1 MNLSDYGPIAKS
13 AGFTGKGLTIAIA
26 VGWAESKGDPHA
38 TGRQGEKGLWQIYPR
53 AHPDWD
59 RGGDLYDSSYN
70 ARAAFAISNGGTN
83 WLPWATY
90 KTGIYLLYMPQAEVA
105 AQKIEPVSNVG
116 GSVAQGLT
124 HVPDTSQVGQSG
136 LAALTALPEA
146 FNRIGAWIS
155 NPANWTRVAQVAVGG
170 VLLLLALSAISK
182 PVTEPIIKAAGAI
195 K

>member
-38 TGRQGEKGLWQIYPR
+38 TGRLGEKGLWQIYPR

-59 RGGDLYDSSYN
+59 RGGNLYDPNYN

-83 WLPWATY
+83 WLPWTTY
-90 KTGIYLLYMPQAEVA
+90 KLGIYLLYMPQAEAA
-105 AQKIEPVSNVG
+105 AQKIEQVG
-116 GSVAQGLT
+116 GIGGAAASVTGS
-124 HVPDTSQVGQSG
+124 VPDTSGLGQSLSS
-136 LAALTALPEA
+136 LAALPEA
-146 FNRIGAWIS
+146 FNRIGAWVS
-155 NPANWTRVAQVAVGG
+155 NPANWTRVAEVAIGG

>member
-38 TGRQGEKGLWQIYPR
+38 TGRLGEKGLWQIYPR

-59 RGGDLYDSSYN
+59 RGGNLYDPNYN

-83 WLPWATY
+83 WLPWTTY
-90 KTGIYLLYMPQAEVA
+90 KLGIYLLYMPQAEAA
-105 AQKIEPVSNVG
+105 AQKIEQVG
-116 GSVAQGLT
+116 GIGGAAASVTGSI
-124 HVPDTSQVGQSG
+124 PDTSGLGQSLSS
-136 LAALTALPEA
+136 LAALPEA
-146 FNRIGAWIS
+146 FNRIGVWIS
-155 NPANWTRVAQVAVGG
+155 NPANWTRVAEVAIGG
-170 VLLLLALSAISK
+170 ALLLLALSAISK